1 MKIRKRDTRK
11 QTEAGEPEESGSAE
25 DKQPQCSKCGKRL
38 PSTGAKGICKH
49 CEAKAAQR
57 RAAILG
63 AIAAGGVAVKKYG
76 PKVVSGVMKVIKK

>member
-11 QTEAGEPEESGSAE
+11 QTETSEYNESGEFS
-25 DKQPQCSKCGKRL
+25 DNQPQCSKCGKRL
-38 PSTGAKGICKH
+38 ESTNTKGICKH

>member
-11 QTEAGEPEESGSAE
+11 QTETSESNEFS
-25 DKQPQCSKCGKRL
+25 DNQPQCSKCGKRL
-38 PSTGAKGICKH
+38 ESTNTKGICKH

-76 PKVVSGVMKVIKK
+76 PKAVSGVMKVIKK